1 MVNQLLT
8 WFYALFLRK
17 LKIGHTMIRHS
28 ISLSVFLFCIELH
41 AISQEFRQ
49 SSLKENGKNNTSSNI
64 AKSAEKDNNQPDFSG
79 QWKGEFTDKSDPNF
93 KFSSD
98 KCEYVVELEI
108 NNNKVIGSTY
118 TYFTEN
124 GKRYYTIC
132 RLEGRIKSNQK
143 YIEIEE
149 TERTKTNIPLD
160 VNNCLQIHKLT
171 YYKKGNIETLEGNWI
186 PVPKQ
191 AGDCGFGTTKLIRRS
206 LVNSFPWI
214 NVKTDKNKEN
224 PKTTD
229 KSVAKNPNKD
239 NSTKYQPDI
248 KEQSTE
254 ITNASKEN
262 NSIPDVTGD
271 DPLKK
276 DDPIT
281 GDISKLEKRKNKV
294 LKTIE
299 VESNLINIDLY
310 DNGEIDGDSVSLF
323 YNNKLLFS
331 NKKLSTKAIHLSLDI
346 DNPTE
351 VNELVMYAE
360 NLGSIPP
367 NTALMI
373 VTDGPN
379 RYEVRITSDLEK
391 SGVIRFIHK
400 PNSPK
405 N

>member
-1 MVNQLLT
+1 MIIRYTFCFSIIICLGL
-8 WFYALFLRK
+8 YAT
-17 LKIGHTMIRHS
+17 G
-28 ISLSVFLFCIELH
+28 
-41 AISQEFRQ
+41 QEFRQ
-49 SSLKENGKNNTSSNI
+49 SALSVSSS
-64 AKSAEKDNNQPDFSG
+64 KSANGNDTKLAEKSNTQPDFSG
-79 QWKGEFTDKSDPNF
+79 QWKGEFTDNSDPNL

-98 KCEYVVELEI
+98 KCEYVVELEV
-108 NNNKVIGSTY
+108 NGNKIYGSTY

-132 RLEGRIKSNQK
+132 RLEGKIKANQK

-149 TERTKTNIPLD
+149 TERTKTNIPLE

-191 AGDCGFGTTKLIRRS
+191 PGNCGFGTTKLTRRS
-206 LVNSFPWI
+206 LENSFPGI
-214 NVKTDKNKEN
+214 ISRNEKNTDNPKSTNKEISKNTKKEN
-224 PKTTD
+224 PTKIKPEEKEITSSSSNT
-229 KSVAKNPNKD
+229 
-239 NSTKYQPDI
+239 STKQ
-248 KEQSTE
+248 EN
-254 ITNASKEN
+254 TNATSSNTNVDKKEE
-262 NSIPDVTGD
+262 SPTD
-271 DPLKK
+271 
-276 DDPIT
+276 
-281 GDISKLEKRKNKV
+281 DISKLEKRKNKV

-299 VESNLINIDLY
+299 VETDIINIDLY
-310 DNGEIDGDSVSLF
+310 DNGEVDGDSISLF
-323 YNNKLLFS
+323 YNNKLLLS
-331 NKKLSTKAIHLSLDI
+331 TKKLTTKAIHLSLDI
-346 DNPTE
+346 DNQSD
-351 VNELVMYAE
+351 VNELVMFAE

-400 PNSPK
+400 PNSSK

>member
-1 MVNQLLT
+1 MIIRFTYCISILICLGL
-8 WFYALFLRK
+8 YAT
-17 LKIGHTMIRHS
+17 G
-28 ISLSVFLFCIELH
+28 
-41 AISQEFRQ
+41 QEFRQ
-49 SSLKENGKNNTSSNI
+49 SSLNVSSGKNANGNDN
-64 AKSAEKDNNQPDFSG
+64 KFAEKPSSQPDFSG
-79 QWKGEFTDKSDPNF
+79 QWKGEFTDNSDPNF

-98 KCEYVVELEI
+98 KCEYVVELEVNGSKI
-108 NNNKVIGSTY
+108 YGSTY

-132 RLEGRIKSNQK
+132 KLEGRIKSNQK

-149 TERTKTNIPLD
+149 TERTKTNIPLE

-191 AGDCGFGTTKLIRRS
+191 PGNCGFGTTKLTRRS
-206 LVNSFPWI
+206 LESTFPGI
-214 NVKTDKNKEN
+214 ISRNEKNTDNPKSTNKEISKITKKEN
-224 PKTTD
+224 PPKTKTEE
-229 KSVAKNPNKD
+229 KEPASSS
-239 NSTKYQPDI
+239 NSTSTVENTTNTASSNTNVGK
-248 KEQSTE
+248 KEEANT
-254 ITNASKEN
+254 
-262 NSIPDVTGD
+262 D
-271 DPLKK
+271 
-276 DDPIT
+276 
-281 GDISKLEKRKNKV
+281 DISKLEKRKNKV

-299 VESNLINIDLY
+299 VETDIINIDLY
-310 DNGEIDGDSVSLF
+310 DNGEIDGDSISLF
-323 YNNKLLFS
+323 YNNKLLLS
-331 NKKLSTKAIHLSLDI
+331 NKKLTTKAIHLSLDI
-346 DNPTE
+346 DNQSD
-351 VNELVMYAE
+351 VNELVMFAE

-400 PNSPK
+400 PNSTK